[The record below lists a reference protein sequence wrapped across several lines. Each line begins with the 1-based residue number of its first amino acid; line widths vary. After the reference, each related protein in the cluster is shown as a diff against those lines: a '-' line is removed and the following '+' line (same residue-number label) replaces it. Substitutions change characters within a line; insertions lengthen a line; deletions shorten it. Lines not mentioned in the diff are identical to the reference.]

1 MLGFASAFAAEF
13 PFYMIHTLINVV
25 RGFLSGDDA
34 LILPEME
41 LVLFACGILL
51 INRWL
56 AANEKHW
63 NALLAL
69 AGTAFSGFTLYVQHG
84 RIRALR
90 DANPESPGLL
100 GLHQSVLVDPFF
112 LFFAA
117 LFLAGTALIILLSVR
132 YLEIEAEG
140 RGSYYALILFACV
153 GMMLMVSGVDVLVVL
168 LGLETLGLSFFLL
181 NGFAQGQQRMKNA
194 ARSYAFQ
201 WACSSFALVGGFLLL
216 YRLYQTTNLGRM
228 GAILEV
234 RLDNGVPFGGL
245 TAWPSALALVLLAAG
260 IFLLIDAAP
269 LHWFA
274 LASCESA
281 ATPIAGYLSMAAKTA
296 GFALLLRFFSFLF
309 LFAHEKWIHAWGG
322 AAIVSLLWGNIA
334 AMRQTNVKRLLAYG
348 GVAQTGFILL
358 GLVAGN
364 EAGFSGMMY
373 YLGANVFV
381 TAGAFGILIAL
392 QQRGTNVT
400 ELRDLDGLFRRS
412 PAAGL
417 LLLIF
422 MMSLAGVPPTAGF
435 LAKYYIVKALL
446 AAPHPELAAFAVVNA
461 LLSVYYYGLVAAHAF
476 KKPHAYAPQL
486 EATLQTISNG
496 QTIALTA
503 AVFVSLAAGL
513 YPEPFLRIARYAF
526 GQ

>member
-1 MLGFASAFAAEF
+1 LAFAAES
-13 PFYMIHTLINVV
+13 PFCMIHTLINVV
-25 RGFLSGDDA
+25 RGFLGGDGA

-51 INRWL
+51 IDRWL
-56 AANEKHW
+56 SANEKHW
-63 NALLAL
+63 NAMLAL

-84 RIRALR
+84 KIQALR
-90 DANPESPGLL
+90 DVNPESPGLL

-117 LFLAGTALIILLSVR
+117 LFLAATALIILLSVR
-132 YLEIEAEG
+132 YLETEQER
-140 RGSYYALILFACV
+140 RGAYYALLLFACV

-168 LGLETLGLSFFLL
+168 LGLETLGLSCFLL
-181 NGFAQGQQRMKNA
+181 TGFAQGEQRIKNA
-194 ARSYAFQ
+194 ARSYAFL
-201 WACSSFALVGGFLLL
+201 WACSSFVLAGGFLLL

-234 RLDNGVPFGGL
+234 RLNNGVAFGGL
-245 TAWPSALALVLLAAG
+245 TAWPSALALCLLAAG
-260 IFLLIDAAP
+260 TFFLIDAVP

-274 LASCESA
+274 PAVCESA
-281 ATPIAGYLSMAAKTA
+281 PAPIAGYLGMAAKTA

-309 LFAHEKWIHAWGG
+309 LFVHERWIHVWGG
-322 AAIVSLLWGNIA
+322 VAIVSLLWGNIA
-334 AMRQTNVKRLLAYG
+334 AMRRTNVKRLLAYG
-348 GVAQTGFILL
+348 GIAQTGFILL

-373 YLGANVFV
+373 YLGVNVFM
-381 TAGAFGILIAL
+381 TAGAFGILIVL
-392 QQRGTNVT
+392 QQCGSAAT
-400 ELRDLDGLFRRS
+400 ELRDLDGLFWRS
-412 PAAGL
+412 PVAAL
-417 LLLIF
+417 LLLVF
-422 MMSLAGVPPTAGF
+422 MMTLAGIPPTAGF
-435 LAKYYIVKALL
+435 LAKYFIVKALL

-461 LLSVYYYGLVAAHAF
+461 LLSVYYYGRVASHAL
-476 KKPHAYAPQL
+476 KKARADVPAVEAP
-486 EATLQTISNG
+486 TLTISSG

-513 YPEPFLRIARYAF
+513 YPEPFLRLARYAF